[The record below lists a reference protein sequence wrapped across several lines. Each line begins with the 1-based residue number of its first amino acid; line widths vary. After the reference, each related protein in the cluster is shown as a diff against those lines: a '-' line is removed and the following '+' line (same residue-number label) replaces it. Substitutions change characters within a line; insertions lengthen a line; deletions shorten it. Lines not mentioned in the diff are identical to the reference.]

1 MWPIKLGVAHSLL
14 PSCCTHEH
22 QPQVGTASTG
32 FMILF
37 TAFSSTVLYLTVGS
51 LPWQF
56 ALWFGAI
63 GAIGGQ
69 TGQRLVKQIVDRTGR
84 PSIVVCLLGAI
95 IGLAVIIMSVSGVA
109 NVVKDCQTG
118 KNIWAFDKD
127 LFVCQHE
134 EV

>member
-1 MWPIKLGVAHSLL
+1 
-14 PSCCTHEH
+14 
-22 QPQVGTASTG
+22 
-32 FMILF
+32 MILF

-56 ALWFGAI
+56 ALWFGTI

-95 IGLAVIIMSVSGVA
+95 IGLAVVIMAVSGVA
-109 NVVKDCQTG
+109 NVLKDCREG
-118 KNIWAFDKD
+118 KNIWAFDND
-127 LFVCQHE
+127 LFVCQHK